1 VGRIGFHRPVV
12 GAGAVRGQLA
22 GDVDVVLDRDRDAE
36 QRRRLAGGDAPVGFL
51 RLGEGTVA
59 ENDPEGIQPAVETI
73 DVFDVYRG
81 PELPNGRK
89 SVAILVLMRDTERT
103 LTDADGDRIVAGLLT
118 TLTARFGATLRSQAA
133 R

>member
-1 VGRIGFHRPVV
+1 MVRLISILVGLGFV
-12 GAGAVRGQLA
+12 GVAAWSLLWGAFTYVSTPQ
-22 GDVDVVLDRDRDAE
+22 
-36 QRRRLAGGDAPVGFL
+36 
-51 RLGEGTVA
+51 
-59 ENDPEGIQPAVETI
+59 VETV